1 MPLLGKVASAR
12 RKVSENTK
20 TFTEEDFFEYQPQFQ
35 TIVKQTINGKEVETK
50 KSLLPERVLA
60 SFINMGN
67 KNILEDVWNDRWEY
81 ACSLYIAHYS
91 AMYLKTY
98 SDYSNSK
105 DDVAGGG
112 VGGGVASSSLGDAS
126 ISYDNSAINNAAQKW
141 GAWAQ
146 TIYGQQLVN
155 EAKLLGLGGAFVI

>member
-1 MPLLGKVASAR
+1 MSLLGKVASAR

-81 ACSLYIAHYS
+81 ACSL
-91 AMYLKTY
+91 
-98 SDYSNSK
+98 
-105 DDVAGGG
+105 
-112 VGGGVASSSLGDAS
+112 
-126 ISYDNSAINNAAQKW
+126 
-141 GAWAQ
+141 
-146 TIYGQQLVN
+146 
-155 EAKLLGLGGAFVI
+155 